1 MSDDNNGPAPG
12 ILGSEENDSK
22 PTSSADMIF
31 DNKEFI
37 GDVKTEPKQQKEFK
51 VPPIFTKWYL
61 WAGVCIVV
69 ILASVTTTIVTIA
82 SRNAEA
88 LAKYDEVIAKI
99 NSNKSQ
105 FNDGFDKYVR
115 QFFDISEDSN
125 IDQQLFPDE
134 EEREAGAESCLGRFG
149 ASKEDLKT
157 VKRYQRGEELAKDGV
172 DIKQA
177 TERATR
183 VLDAYNNAPS
193 AMSTCYDDLL
203 GLLSNYFDVEIG
215 EFYTEESTNGLML
228 NFHQPISIK
237 YKGKRD
243 IRFMRFDYQIYDKNG
258 VKTAIT
264 LPELFKSSLKAG
276 EIFETDIY
284 ANGLF
289 HYALYKDK
297 YKNQKYI
304 PKLIKVHADYAS
316 SASNNN
322 T

>member
-1 MSDDNNGPAPG
+1 MSDDNNGPVPG
-12 ILGSEENDSK
+12 ILGPDENDSK
-22 PTSSADMIF
+22 PTSSADMVF
-31 DNKEFI
+31 DSKEFI
-37 GDVKTEPKQQKEFK
+37 GDAKDEPKQQKEFK
-51 VPPIFTKWYL
+51 LPPILTKWYL
-61 WAGVCIVV
+61 WASVCVVV
-69 ILASVTTTIVTIA
+69 ILVSVAVTIITIA

-88 LAKYDEVIAKI
+88 LAKYDEAIAKI

-105 FNDGFDKYVR
+105 FNDGFDKYVK
-115 QFFDISEDSN
+115 QFFDISEDDV
-125 IDQQLFPDE
+125 IERRLFPDE

-149 ASKEDLKT
+149 ASKEDLET
-157 VKRYQRGEELAKDGV
+157 VKKYQRGEELAKDGV

-193 AMSTCYDDLL
+193 SMGTCYDDLL

-215 EFYTEESTNGLML
+215 EFYTEESTSGLML

-258 VKTAIT
+258 VKTTVA
-264 LPELFKSSLKAG
+264 LPELFKSDLKAG
-276 EIFETDIY
+276 ETFETDIY
-284 ANGLF
+284 SYGFF
-289 HYALYKDK
+289 HYALFKEEYE
-297 YKNQKYI
+297 NQKYI
-304 PKLIKVHADYAS
+304 PKLMKVHADYAS
-316 SASNNN
+316 SVSNNN